1 MRLAIMTWAG
11 DDVMA
16 ESIFGVVDERNPE
29 TNLPP
34 LSPNGFWADFC
45 VVDERRFKFAEEA
58 KISIDQHGYYLM
70 GAGLATTD
78 AFEAPNKTAA

>member
-1 MRLAIMTWAG
+1 MRFAIMTWAG

-16 ESIFGVVDERNPE
+16 ESIFGVLDEQSPDGP
-29 TNLPP
+29 LPP

-45 VVDERRFKFAEEA
+45 AVDERQFKFADDA
-58 KISIDQHGYYLM
+58 KVSIHQHGYYLM
-70 GAGLATTD
+70 GAGLAMTE